1 MNISNLN
8 FNKVNF
14 NKLNFAHQNPIS
26 FKGNFQKTD
35 SVELSTE
42 AKAKNYILTLEKE
55 KDELNKQ
62 KRNIESQ
69 YEEVNLPQK
78 VDQQLLCINC
88 RIREIEKQI
97 SNIRH
102 FPNFVLVYNSRTWG
116 KDSVSKRVETLKKLG
131 CVLDI
136 RHAPEYD
143 NISPKA
149 KQIIIKNCDR
159 YRTYVL
165 NTKANADFLSKFIG
179 YSVISASELKED
191 YDVEDVASI
200 FPEYMKS
207 DEYIQHGLLLF
218 PIDSPESQ
226 IISDLTNK
234 KVATAQHLSSRKL
247 NFDIMSLPL
256 AYKKYSK
263 DNETSK
269 MDFTFIDLEDKNVAK
284 IMLYRPSTM
293 KYLSQMP
300 FRLEQTPYG
309 NFININDEHNKKIL
323 ESTHNIYPEDSKYF
337 IKQTDEKDGTVDIPV
352 AYLEDLGLLD
362 KDVLVKL
369 IQAGKLTGK
378 TNDNDEYFVTFS
390 TYRKSGIDKNLTVI
404 NRLIEQNPKIVTFK
418 EFKSELGINDKRL
431 EYAIFTGEV
440 EIIKEC
446 ITAACKDV
454 RYINITTPKNQEF
467 IRKIRFEKAL
477 EQTIKNLT
485 RLENQKTK
493 IEKQDLKQR
502 LSGVRMALVWEFMP
516 NTKAI
521 GSMLAKKDGYVAKLL
536 VKEDDPN
543 ETLTNHEEAKIN
555 SYRKEMWTLA
565 GTDELREAYKKAGEI
580 MKTFKEKGLDAIDE
594 EYLPIF
600 ERYGFTK

>member
-1 MNISNLN
+1 MITNIN
-8 FNKVNF
+8 FPTQNIVKTTSSTS
-14 NKLNFAHQNPIS
+14 NPIS
-26 FKGNFQKTD
+26 FKGNFQKSD

-62 KRNIESQ
+62 KRDIESQ
-69 YEEVNLPQK
+69 YEEANLPQE
-78 VDQQLLCINC
+78 VNQQLLYINC

-97 SNIRH
+97 SNIKH
-102 FPNFVLVYNSRTWG
+102 FPNFVLVYNSRTWE
-116 KDSVSKRVETLKKLG
+116 KDSVCERVETLKKLG

-159 YRTYVL
+159 YTSCVL

-191 YDVEDVASI
+191 YGVENVASI
-200 FPEYMKS
+200 FPEYVKS

-226 IISDLTNK
+226 IISDLTNE
-234 KVATAQHLSSRKL
+234 KVATAQHLSSGKS

-269 MDFTFIDLEDKNVAK
+269 MDYTFIDLEDKNVAK
-284 IMLYRPSTM
+284 IMSYKPSAM
-293 KYLSQMP
+293 KYVSQMP
-300 FRLEQTPYG
+300 FKLEETPYG
-309 NFININDEHNKKIL
+309 NFININDEYNKKIL
-323 ESTHNIYPEDSKYF
+323 ETIHNIYPEDSKYF
-337 IKQTDEKDGTVDIPV
+337 IKHTREKDGTTNIPV
-352 AYLEDLGLLD
+352 SYLEQLGFAS
-362 KDVLVKL
+362 KDALVKL
-369 IQAGKLTGK
+369 IQTGKLVGK
-378 TNDNDEYFVTFS
+378 TNDEGEYFVTFS
-390 TYRKSGIDKNLTVI
+390 IYQQGGLDKSLITLNKLI
-404 NRLIEQNPKIVTFK
+404 NQNPKIATFQ
-418 EFKSELGINDKRL
+418 EFKLGLEIDDKRL

-440 EIIKEC
+440 EIIEEC
-446 ITAACKDV
+446 INTPHKEA

-521 GSMLAKKDGYVAKLL
+521 GSMLAKKDGYISILLAK
-536 VKEDDPN
+536 EADPE
-543 ETLTNHEEAKIN
+543 ETLTNKEEAKIN
-555 SYRKEMWTLA
+555 SYRKEMWLLA
-565 GTDELREAYKKAGEI
+565 GTDELHQAYKKAGKI
-580 MKTFKEKGLDAIDE
+580 MKTFKEEGLDAVDE